1 MVKQQTH
8 YVGDACDGGHRR
20 ERTMTI
26 EPRPLTAEEDR
37 FRVAKIAAAYP
48 TSDYGML
55 YAALLHAEQRIAEL
69 EGVLRSTHDHY
80 CDEAWTSRGLHA
92 PQCLNYHL

>member
-26 EPRPLTAEEDR
+26 EPRPLTAELFWIVFDGPPGPEPGR
-37 FRVAKIAAAYP
+37 FVEVE
-48 TSDYGML
+48 S
-55 YAALLHAEQRIAEL
+55 IAEL
-69 EGVLRSTHDHY
+69 EGVLRSTHDTY

-92 PQCLNYHL
+92 PQCLSYRT